1 MRRRPASR
9 SWCSLL
15 AAITAAGA
23 IIAGCGESPERTPS
37 AAPTAEARLRAELGV
52 PAAAA
57 RVLIISQSSH
67 LDWDWLH
74 TFDDYYQQ
82 SVDGIF
88 LNALQLLTQYH
99 AAPAHYFYSVAEVA
113 YLQRFA
119 AIHPDLLQPLR
130 HVDQDLRIVGG
141 GITSPDN
148 LLPSGEAFIR
158 DYLMGKTWV
167 DQNLGLPIRQAWL
180 PDDFGHDAQL
190 PIVLEAMGL
199 EGVGF
204 ARVPGVDTSARF
216 SFGAAPPPGSV
227 AAELLQEGL
236 DFVWQARDGSETLAH
251 WMPGSYCQGDPP
263 LRSPL
268 STIAAIQQVLATN
281 QPASPTPYIFVP
293 IGCDFKPPQAG
304 LLDLVSMWNAQE
316 YARTGVWAVAAT
328 FDHYEQLV
336 GAHREALRTRRFD
349 PTPYWTGFYA
359 SRPVLKTLHL
369 RATQALLGAEIFG
382 AIADATARDSEGAWL
397 EQVRARTDA
406 IGTGWATL
414 VPGNHHDFITG
425 TALDDVYQGEQIP
438 RLRTAISQGETER
451 TRAMSEI
458 AGAIAPQQGGEQAVV
473 VFNQLGF
480 ERQGIAEVAGFQGG
494 FPEGATVQSSAEGGT
509 LFVAQVPSLGYA
521 VADSAAIE
529 VPATQQVLLTMSAD
543 GSTVVLENATL
554 RATISRESGWGLT
567 SVIDKQTGHE
577 TIASG
582 QVGNSFGVYR
592 DDGGLYR
599 FGDEMGRCHLTLD
612 GALETAAGDA
622 TVMESGPL
630 RAWVAGQVVIDGQT
644 FEKEYQL
651 VAGEPFLRMRSTG
664 AAPIATSVLVR
675 FPLAGAIDD
684 LAFGTAYHW
693 HHEVPA
699 RARTLTFE
707 ATHEF
712 LVPSFQGHPLAAFF
726 HAGVPAWAA
735 QPDGGVMA
743 ALWRNA
749 HQEVCDAYGAS
760 GTDADPHPVDYALRV
775 ASGISDPE
783 HGGQLREALGFEMP
797 LQAIVGTPSGTLPR
811 SFSLASVTPDSAVIT
826 AAKAATADPSTLI
839 LRIYQPTDASLQI
852 NVRTGALLRFP
863 AAWRLNVH
871 GRTAL
876 ESDLPAAAVSRLAL
890 SGSADAFSF
899 VATRALTTV
908 AIGLDAAS
916 PGT

>member
-1 MRRRPASR
+1 MRRNWPVRSR
-9 SWCSLL
+9 AWCSLL
-15 AAITAAGA
+15 AAFAVAGA
-23 IIAGCGESPERTPS
+23 IVTGCGDNPESMPS
-37 AAPTAEARLRAELGV
+37 TAPTTEMRLRAELGI
-52 PAAAA
+52 PPTAA

-67 LDWDWLH
+67 LDWDWVQ
-74 TFDDYYQQ
+74 TFDDYYQR

-88 LNALQLLTQYH
+88 MNALQLLTQYH
-99 AAPAHYFYSVAEVA
+99 TAPAHYFYSIAEVA

-119 AIHPDLLQPLR
+119 TVHPDLLQPLR
-130 HVDQDLRIVGG
+130 QVGEDLRIVGG

-158 DYLMGKTWV
+158 DYLVGKTWV

-204 ARVPGVDTSARF
+204 ARVPGVDTSKSF
-216 SFGAAPPPGSV
+216 SFGAVPPPGSV
-227 AAELLQEGL
+227 ASDLLQQGL

-268 STIAAIQQVLATN
+268 STIDAVRQVLATN

-293 IGCDFKPPQAG
+293 IGCDFRPPQAG

-316 YARTGVWAVAAT
+316 YASTGVWAVAAT

-336 GAHREALRTRRFD
+336 DAHRDVLQTRRFD

-359 SRPVLKTLHL
+359 SRPVLKSLHL

-382 AIADATARDSEGAWL
+382 AIADAAARGNEDDWL
-397 EQVRARTDA
+397 QQVRGRTDA
-406 IGTGWATL
+406 IGGGWATL

-425 TALDDVYQGEQIP
+425 TALDKVYQGEQIP
-438 RLRTAISQGETER
+438 RLSTAISQGEAER
-451 TRAMSEI
+451 TRAMSDI
-458 AGAIAPQQGGEQAVV
+458 VAAIAPQPAGENAVV

-480 ERQGIAEVAGFQGG
+480 SRQGVAEVAGF
-494 FPEGATVQSSAEGGT
+494 EGQLPGNATVQASAEGGT
-509 LFVAQVPSLGYA
+509 LFAARVPSLGYA
-521 VADSAAIE
+521 TADSAATE
-529 VPATQQVLLTMSAD
+529 VPAAQQVVLTVSTD
-543 GSTVVLENATL
+543 GGTVVFENAAL
-554 RATISRESGWGLT
+554 RATTSRDSGWSLT
-567 SVIDKQTGHE
+567 SVIDKQTQHE

-582 QVGNSFGVYR
+582 QVGNSFGVYH

-599 FGDEMGRCHLTLD
+599 FGDEMEGCHLTSD
-612 GALETAAGDA
+612 GAPETAAGGA

-630 RAWVAGQVVIDGQT
+630 RARVVGQVTIDGQM

-651 VAGEPFLRMRSTG
+651 IAGEPFLRMRSTG
-664 AAPIATSVLVR
+664 AAPTATSVLVR

-684 LAFGTAYHW
+684 LAYGTAYHW
-693 HHEVPA
+693 HHQVPA

-707 ATHEF
+707 ATHDF

-735 QPDGGVMA
+735 QPGGGVFA

-749 HQEVCDAYGAS
+749 HQEVCDVYGAS
-760 GTDADPHPVDYALRV
+760 GIDAEPHTADYALRV
-775 ASGISDPE
+775 ASGIGDPE
-783 HGGQLREALGFEMP
+783 HGGQLREALAFEIP
-797 LQAIVGTPSGTLPR
+797 LQAMVGTPSGTLPR
-811 SFSLASVTPDSAVIT
+811 SFSLASASPDSAMIT
-826 AAKAATADPSTLI
+826 AAKASTADPSTLI
-839 LRIYQPTDASLQI
+839 LRIYQPTDAPLQI
-852 NVRTGALLRFP
+852 NVRTGAASRFP
-863 AAWRLNVH
+863 ATWRLGVS

-890 SGSADAFSF
+890 SGSPDTFSF

-908 AIGLDAAS
+908 AMGKD
-916 PGT
+916 